1 MLQMQELS
9 MGNFHEK
16 HLRHVA
22 LRNRGGAD
30 EAQMYRLT
38 DSFPYLLTRAG
49 VRMGEMFSEELAGI
63 GMTLPMYRVMAAL
76 WERDGQKLSELADMI
91 SIEMSTLSRLI
102 TEMKKRDLVS
112 RQRQD
117 GDERSVRLSL
127 TAEGRVLV
135 ASLIPR
141 AQSYEARAVQGF
153 SAEQVAQMKRMFRT
167 ILKNLSA
174 GSQMADDPSAGEGVA
189 ARPPM
194 RRSA

>member
-9 MGNFHEK
+9 MGNFREK

-22 LRNRGGAD
+22 LRNHSGVD

-38 DSFPYLLTRAG
+38 ESFPYLLTRAG
-49 VRMGEMFSEELAGI
+49 VRMGELFSEELAEI

-127 TAEGRVLV
+127 TIEGRQLV
-135 ASLIPR
+135 TSLIPR
-141 AQSYEARAVQGF
+141 AQSYEARAVKGF
-153 SAEQVAQMKRMFRT
+153 SAEQVAQMKQIFRA
-167 ILKNLSA
+167 ILSNLSKHDGA
-174 GSQMADDPSAGEGVA
+174 ASNDTPIRSLQNRGVL
-189 ARPPM
+189 

>member
-16 HLRHVA
+16 HLLHGA
-22 LRNRGGAD
+22 LRNHSRGD

-38 DSFPYLLTRAG
+38 ESFPYLLTRAG
-49 VRMGEMFSEELAGI
+49 VRMGELFSEELAEI

-76 WERDGQKLSELADMI
+76 WERDGQKLSELAEMI

-127 TAEGRVLV
+127 TDEGRTLV

-141 AQSYEARAVQGF
+141 AQSYETRAVKGF
-153 SAEQVAQMKRMFRT
+153 SAEQVAQMKTIFRA
-167 ILKNLSA
+167 ILDNLSETEAVA
-174 GSQMADDPSAGEGVA
+174 GGSAPSHSGAN
-189 ARPPM
+189 RTTL
-194 RRSA
+194 RRIA